1 MSTIYDNM
9 GNGSEDKSAL
19 DEVFGRSANKYEEP
33 VVIKNA
39 GPEMPVQEV
48 IETSPSDLRE
58 YRQQIDTA
66 KKALNLVDDVVLKS
80 YLKRLDSMDIASMP
94 EAEGVDSCIVLFK
107 INRMV
112 YEEDEFA
119 TDKFISAI
127 SSMSFA
133 DCSVFLVIDGY
144 RDKTDFYLGVKNN
157 DPKRTT
163 ASVADTFKSSLVGQ
177 FPGIDIEDCS
187 IVEKGKKS
195 SLQEQVLRRISNA
208 SSLSSYVGIPAFK
221 DEDGKYDNKNYVQ
234 GTEKL
239 AQAMQGKRYTA
250 IILASNLTTDVVTEI
265 RNGYETIY
273 SQLSPMSTQQLAY
286 STNESL
292 ANAINRSKG
301 VTQGKTKTQTIGE
314 SYTNGT
320 SNSHSKS
327 DSETKKSKIAVGS
340 SVLGGFLAAVGTGL
354 RITDAGAAIGL
365 PLMAAGGAMSAF
377 GAAGKSKTSG
387 TTDTYGTSQ
396 SDTENR
402 SMSDAES
409 HSETFTDS
417 LGKTATIG
425 SSKNYTL
432 TIHNK
437 HIEELMKRIDQE
449 LERISMSESTGLWS
463 VASYFFSYDNDFAS
477 AESAS
482 TIFKSIMQGEE
493 SGVETSAINSWI
505 DNSQKMKMLTN
516 SVCHLSHPVFR
527 NNLTVNGE
535 NIKVENSS
543 LLSSKELAMLL
554 SLPHKSVP
562 GFPVVEHVSLAKE
575 VIRNN
580 ESLMKRE
587 VSLGCI
593 FDLGKAY
600 TENRVKL
607 DVKSLTQ
614 HVFVTGS
621 TGCGKSETIYK
632 LINETKQVGTK
643 FLVIEPAK
651 GEYKN
656 VFGDVNVFGTNPLI
670 MPLLRINP
678 FSFPAGVHVLEH
690 IDRLTEIF
698 NVCWPMYS
706 AMPAVLKKAM
716 LDAYESCGWDL
727 RLSVNRLSQGEDVY
741 PSFLDL
747 FLSLEKVITESA
759 YSEEVKSNYSGA
771 LLTRVE
777 SLTNGLNGEIFSVNE
792 LSNMVLFDENCI
804 IDLSRVGSQ
813 ETKSLIMGILIMR
826 LSEYRMTGANT
837 PNSALKHLTVLEE
850 AHNILKRVST
860 EQSQEGSNMAGKS
873 VEMITNAI
881 AEMRTYGEGFVIV
894 DQSPTSVD
902 KAAIKNTNTKIVM
915 RLPDEDDRKVSGKAA
930 GMNDKQIDEIA
941 KLPTGVAVVY
951 QNDWVSPVLCKI
963 DRMED
968 SRVIFNEQKDSILE
982 LNSENDIKNII
993 EFLLAGQ
1000 TENTQKAFDVIQI
1013 EKSVR
1018 AFYMPSKVRMALL
1031 DTIEEYKRNNNTSLW
1046 NSVSIY
1052 DLSSLLT
1059 DLLGIRKEFGKCVK
1073 QYYQSKELN
1082 KKLTDLVKTRV
1093 PLDYV
1098 SCRYC
1103 LKCLFADFSLHSSA
1117 NKKMAEEWLI
1127 NNSKWLNLI
1136 FDKDEYGI

>member
-39 GPEMPVQEV
+39 DPEMPVQKV

-66 KKALNLVDDVVLKS
+66 KNALNLVDDVVLKS

-94 EAEGVDSCIVLFK
+94 EAEGVDSSIVLFK

-177 FPGIDIEDCS
+177 FPGIDIDDCS

-301 VTQGKTKTQTIGE
+301 VTQGKTKTHTIGE
-314 SYTNGT
+314 SHTNGT

-340 SVLGGFLAAVGTGL
+340 SVLGGVLAAVGTGL
-354 RITDAGAAIGL
+354 TITGAGAAIGL
-365 PLMAAGGAMSAF
+365 PLMAAGGAMSAV

-516 SVCHLSHPVFR
+516 SVCHLSHPVFW

-543 LLSSKELAMLL
+543 LLSSKELAILL

-678 FSFPAGVHVLEH
+678 FSFPTGVHVLEH

-963 DRMED
+963 DRMEN

-982 LNSENDIKNII
+982 LNSENDINYII

-1000 TENTQKAFDVIQI
+1000 TENTQKAFDIIQI

-1018 AFYMPSKVRMALL
+1018 AFNMPSKVRMALL
-1031 DTIEEYKRNNNTSLW
+1031 DTIEEYKKNNHISLW

-1059 DLLGIRKEFGKCVK
+1059 DLLGIRKEFEKCVR
-1073 QYYQSKELN
+1073 QYCQSKELN

-1127 NNSKWLNLI
+1127 NNSK
-1136 FDKDEYGI
+1136 

>member
-19 DEVFGRSANKYEEP
+19 DEVFGRSADKYEE
-33 VVIKNA
+33 IKNA
-39 GPEMPVQEV
+39 GPEMPVQKV

-66 KKALNLVDDVVLKS
+66 KNALNLVDDVVLKS

-94 EAEGVDSCIVLFK
+94 EAEGVDYSIVLFK

-177 FPGIDIEDCS
+177 FPGIDIDDCS

-314 SYTNGT
+314 SHTNGT
-320 SNSHSKS
+320 SSSHSKS
-327 DSETKKSKIAVGS
+327 DSETKKSKTAVGC
-340 SVLGGFLAAVGTGL
+340 SVLGGVLSAVGWGLMSTG
-354 RITDAGAAIGL
+354 AGAAIGM
-365 PLMAAGGAMSAF
+365 PLMAASGAMSAV
-377 GAAGKSKTSG
+377 GATGKSKTTG

-477 AESAS
+477 AESAA

-505 DNSQKMKMLTN
+505 DNSQKVKMLTN
-516 SVCHLSHPVFR
+516 SVCRLSHPVFT

-535 NIKVENSS
+535 SIMVENSS

-580 ESLMKRE
+580 ESVMKRE

-593 FDLGKAY
+593 FDLGKVH
-600 TENRVKL
+600 TENHVKL

-632 LINETKQVGTK
+632 LISETKQVGAK

-678 FSFPAGVHVLEH
+678 FSFPTGVHVLEH

-727 RLSVNRLSQGEDVY
+727 RLSVNRLSRGEDVY

-963 DRMED
+963 DRMEN

-982 LNSENDIKNII
+982 LNSENDINYII

-1018 AFYMPSKVRMALL
+1018 AFNMPSKVRMALL
-1031 DTIEEYKRNNNTSLW
+1031 DTIEEYKKNNHISLW

-1059 DLLGIRKEFGKCVK
+1059 DLLGIRKEFEKCVR
-1073 QYYQSKELN
+1073 QYCQIKELN

-1103 LKCLFADFSLHSSA
+1103 LKCLFADFSLHTSA
-1117 NKKMAEEWLI
+1117 NKKIAEEWLI
-1127 NNSKWLNLI
+1127 NNSK
-1136 FDKDEYGI
+1136 

>member
-39 GPEMPVQEV
+39 GPEMPVQKV
-48 IETSPSDLRE
+48 LETSPSDLCE
-58 YRQQIDTA
+58 YRQQIDMA
-66 KKALNLVDDVVLKS
+66 KNALNLVDDVVLKS

-94 EAEGVDSCIVLFK
+94 EAEGVDSSIVLFK

-177 FPGIDIEDCS
+177 FPGIDIDDCS

-314 SYTNGT
+314 SHTNGT

-340 SVLGGFLAAVGTGL
+340 SVLGGVLAAVGTGL
-354 RITDAGAAIGL
+354 TITGAGAAIGL
-365 PLMAAGGAMSAF
+365 PLMAAGGAMSAV

-516 SVCHLSHPVFR
+516 SVCHLSHPVFW

-678 FSFPAGVHVLEH
+678 FSFPTGVHVLEH

-963 DRMED
+963 DRMEN

-982 LNSENDIKNII
+982 LNSENDINYII

-1000 TENTQKAFDVIQI
+1000 TENTQKAFDIIQI

-1018 AFYMPSKVRMALL
+1018 AFNMPSKVRMALL
-1031 DTIEEYKRNNNTSLW
+1031 DTIEEYKKNNHISLW

-1059 DLLGIRKEFGKCVK
+1059 DLLGIRKEFEKCVR
-1073 QYYQSKELN
+1073 QYCQSKELN

-1093 PLDYV
+1093 TLDYV

-1127 NNSKWLNLI
+1127 NNSK
-1136 FDKDEYGI
+1136 

>member
-39 GPEMPVQEV
+39 GPEMPVQKV
-48 IETSPSDLRE
+48 IETSPSDLCE
-58 YRQQIDTA
+58 YRQQIDMA
-66 KKALNLVDDVVLKS
+66 KNALNLVDDVVLKS

-94 EAEGVDSCIVLFK
+94 EAEGVDSSIVLFK

-144 RDKTDFYLGVKNN
+144 RDKTDFYMGVKNN
-157 DPKRTT
+157 DSKRTT
-163 ASVADTFKSSLVGQ
+163 VSVADTFKSSLVGQ

-187 IVEKGKKS
+187 IIDRGKNS

-314 SYTNGT
+314 SHTNGT

-516 SVCHLSHPVFR
+516 SVCRLSHPVFT

-535 NIKVENSS
+535 SIMVENSS

-580 ESLMKRE
+580 ESVMKRE

-593 FDLGKAY
+593 FDLGKVH
-600 TENRVKL
+600 TENHVKL

-632 LINETKQVGTK
+632 LISETKQVGAK

-678 FSFPAGVHVLEH
+678 FSFPTGVHVLEH

-727 RLSVNRLSQGEDVY
+727 RLSVNRLSRGEDVY

-963 DRMED
+963 DRMEN
-968 SRVIFNEQKDSILE
+968 SRVIFNEQKDYILE
-982 LNSENDIKNII
+982 LNSENDINYII

-1000 TENTQKAFDVIQI
+1000 TENTQKAFDIIQI

-1018 AFYMPSKVRMALL
+1018 AFNMPSKVRMALL
-1031 DTIEEYKRNNNTSLW
+1031 YTIEEYKKNNHISLW

-1059 DLLGIRKEFGKCVK
+1059 DLLGIRKEFEKCVR
-1073 QYYQSKELN
+1073 QYCQSKELN
-1082 KKLTDLVKTRV
+1082 NKLTDLVKTRV

-1127 NNSKWLNLI
+1127 NNSK
-1136 FDKDEYGI
+1136 

>member
-39 GPEMPVQEV
+39 GPEMPVQKV
-48 IETSPSDLRE
+48 IETSPSDLCE
-58 YRQQIDTA
+58 YRQQIDMA
-66 KKALNLVDDVVLKS
+66 KNALNLVDDVVLKS

-94 EAEGVDSCIVLFK
+94 EAEGVDSSIVLFK

-144 RDKTDFYLGVKNN
+144 RDKTDFYMGVKNN
-157 DPKRTT
+157 DSKRTIV
-163 ASVADTFKSSLVGQ
+163 SVADTFKSSLVGQ

-187 IVEKGKKS
+187 IIDRGKNS

-273 SQLSPMSTQQLAY
+273 SQLSPMSTQQFAY

-314 SYTNGT
+314 SHTNGT

-516 SVCHLSHPVFR
+516 SVCRLSHPVFT

-535 NIKVENSS
+535 SIMVENSS

-580 ESLMKRE
+580 ESVMKRE

-593 FDLGKAY
+593 FDLGKVH
-600 TENRVKL
+600 TENHVKL

-632 LINETKQVGTK
+632 LISETKQVEAK

-678 FSFPAGVHVLEH
+678 FSFPTGVHVLEH

-727 RLSVNRLSQGEDVY
+727 RLSVNRLSRGEDVY

-963 DRMED
+963 DRMEN

-982 LNSENDIKNII
+982 LNSENDINYII

-1000 TENTQKAFDVIQI
+1000 TENTQKAFDIIQI

-1018 AFYMPSKVRMALL
+1018 AFNMPSKVRMALL
-1031 DTIEEYKRNNNTSLW
+1031 YTIEEYKKNNHISLW

-1059 DLLGIRKEFGKCVK
+1059 DLLGIRKEFEKCVR
-1073 QYYQSKELN
+1073 QYCQSKELN
-1082 KKLTDLVKTRV
+1082 NKLTDLVKTRV

-1127 NNSKWLNLI
+1127 NNSK
-1136 FDKDEYGI
+1136 

>member
-39 GPEMPVQEV
+39 GPEMPVQKV
-48 IETSPSDLRE
+48 LETYPSDLCE
-58 YRQQIDTA
+58 YRQQIDMA
-66 KKALNLVDDVVLKS
+66 KNALNLVDDVVLKS

-94 EAEGVDSCIVLFK
+94 EAEGVDYSIVLFK

-314 SYTNGT
+314 SHTNGT

-402 SMSDAES
+402 SMSDAKS

-505 DNSQKMKMLTN
+505 DNSKKMKMLTN

-678 FSFPAGVHVLEH
+678 FSFPTGVHVLEH

-792 LSNMVLFDENCI
+792 LSDMVLFDENCI

-813 ETKSLIMGILIMR
+813 ETKSLIMGILIMQ

-963 DRMED
+963 DRMEN

-982 LNSENDIKNII
+982 LNSENDINYII

-1018 AFYMPSKVRMALL
+1018 AFNMPSKVRMALL
-1031 DTIEEYKRNNNTSLW
+1031 DTIEEYKKNNHISLW
-1046 NSVSIY
+1046 NSVGIY

-1059 DLLGIRKEFGKCVK
+1059 DLLGIRKEFEKCVR
-1073 QYYQSKELN
+1073 QYCQSKELN
-1082 KKLTDLVKTRV
+1082 KKLTDFVKTRV

-1127 NNSKWLNLI
+1127 NNSK
-1136 FDKDEYGI
+1136 

>member
-9 GNGSEDKSAL
+9 GNDSEDKSAL

-39 GPEMPVQEV
+39 GPEMPVQKV
-48 IETSPSDLRE
+48 LETSPSDLCE
-58 YRQQIDTA
+58 YRQQIDMA
-66 KKALNLVDDVVLKS
+66 KNALNLVDDVVLKS

-94 EAEGVDSCIVLFK
+94 EAEGVDSSIVLFK

-163 ASVADTFKSSLVGQ
+163 ASVADTFKSSLMGQ

-314 SYTNGT
+314 SHTNGT

-340 SVLGGFLAAVGTGL
+340 SVLGGVLAAVGTGL
-354 RITDAGAAIGL
+354 TITGAGAAIGL
-365 PLMAAGGAMSAF
+365 PLMAAGGAMSAV

-402 SMSDAES
+402 SMSDAKS

-516 SVCHLSHPVFR
+516 SVCHLSHPVFW

-678 FSFPAGVHVLEH
+678 FSFPTGVHVLEH

-727 RLSVNRLSQGEDVY
+727 RLSVNRLSRGEDVY

-792 LSNMVLFDENCI
+792 LSNIVLFDENCI

-963 DRMED
+963 DRMEN

-982 LNSENDIKNII
+982 LNSENDINYII

-1000 TENTQKAFDVIQI
+1000 TENTQKAFDIIQI

-1018 AFYMPSKVRMALL
+1018 AFNMPSKVRMALL
-1031 DTIEEYKRNNNTSLW
+1031 DTIEEYKKNNYISLW

-1059 DLLGIRKEFGKCVK
+1059 DLLGIRKEFEKCVR
-1073 QYYQSKELN
+1073 QYCQSKELN

-1127 NNSKWLNLI
+1127 NNSK
-1136 FDKDEYGI
+1136 

>member
-39 GPEMPVQEV
+39 GPEMPVQKV
-48 IETSPSDLRE
+48 LETSPSDLCE
-58 YRQQIDTA
+58 YRQQIDMA
-66 KKALNLVDDVVLKS
+66 KNALNLVDDVVLKS

-94 EAEGVDSCIVLFK
+94 EAEGVDSSIVLFK

-177 FPGIDIEDCS
+177 FPGIDIDDCS

-314 SYTNGT
+314 SHTNGT

-354 RITDAGAAIGL
+354 TITGAGAAIGL
-365 PLMAAGGAMSAF
+365 PLMAAGGAMSAV

-516 SVCHLSHPVFR
+516 SVCHLSHPVFW

-678 FSFPAGVHVLEH
+678 FSFPTGVHVLEH

-963 DRMED
+963 DRMEN

-982 LNSENDIKNII
+982 LNSENDINYII

-1000 TENTQKAFDVIQI
+1000 TENTQKAFDIIQI

-1018 AFYMPSKVRMALL
+1018 AFNMPSKVRMALL
-1031 DTIEEYKRNNNTSLW
+1031 DTIEEYKKNNHISLW

-1059 DLLGIRKEFGKCVK
+1059 DLLGIRKEFEKCVR
-1073 QYYQSKELN
+1073 QYCQSKELN

-1127 NNSKWLNLI
+1127 NNSK
-1136 FDKDEYGI
+1136 

>member
-39 GPEMPVQEV
+39 GPEMPVQKV

-66 KKALNLVDDVVLKS
+66 KNALNLVDDVVLKS

-94 EAEGVDSCIVLFK
+94 EAEGVDSSIVLFK

-144 RDKTDFYLGVKNN
+144 RDKTDFYMGVKNN
-157 DPKRTT
+157 DSKRTT
-163 ASVADTFKSSLVGQ
+163 VSVADTFKSSLVGQ

-187 IVEKGKKS
+187 IIDRGKNS

-273 SQLSPMSTQQLAY
+273 SQLSPMATQQLAY

-314 SYTNGT
+314 SHTNGT
-320 SNSHSKS
+320 SSSHGKS
-327 DSETKKSKIAVGS
+327 DSETKKSKTAVGC
-340 SVLGGFLAAVGTGL
+340 SVLGGMLSAVGFGLSATG
-354 RITDAGAAIGL
+354 AGAAIGI
-365 PLMAAGGAMSAF
+365 PLMAAGGVMSAV
-377 GAAGKSKTSG
+377 GATGKSKTSG

-516 SVCHLSHPVFR
+516 SVCHLSHPVFW

-678 FSFPAGVHVLEH
+678 FSFPTGVHVLEH

-727 RLSVNRLSQGEDVY
+727 RLSVNRLSRGEDVY

-804 IDLSRVGSQ
+804 IDQSRVGSQ

-963 DRMED
+963 ERMEN

-982 LNSENDIKNII
+982 LNSENDINYII

-1000 TENTQKAFDVIQI
+1000 TENTQKAFDIIQI

-1018 AFYMPSKVRMALL
+1018 AFNMPSKVRMALL
-1031 DTIEEYKRNNNTSLW
+1031 DTIEEYKKNNHISLW

-1059 DLLGIRKEFGKCVK
+1059 DLLGIRKEFEKCVR
-1073 QYYQSKELN
+1073 QYCQSKELN

-1127 NNSKWLNLI
+1127 NNSK
-1136 FDKDEYGI
+1136 

>member
-9 GNGSEDKSAL
+9 GNGSKDKSAL

-39 GPEMPVQEV
+39 GPEMPVQKV

-58 YRQQIDTA
+58 YRQQIDMA
-66 KKALNLVDDVVLKS
+66 KNALNLVDDVVLKS

-94 EAEGVDSCIVLFK
+94 EAEGVDSSIVLFK

-177 FPGIDIEDCS
+177 FPGIDIDDCS

-314 SYTNGT
+314 SHTNGT

-340 SVLGGFLAAVGTGL
+340 SVLGGVLAAVGTGL
-354 RITDAGAAIGL
+354 TITGAGAAIGL
-365 PLMAAGGAMSAF
+365 PLMAAGGAMSAV

-516 SVCHLSHPVFR
+516 SVCHLSHPVFW

-600 TENRVKL
+600 TENCVKL

-678 FSFPAGVHVLEH
+678 FSFPTGVHVLEH

-1031 DTIEEYKRNNNTSLW
+1031 DTIEEYKKNNHISLW

-1059 DLLGIRKEFGKCVK
+1059 DLLGIRKEFEKCVR
-1073 QYYQSKELN
+1073 QYCQSKELN

-1127 NNSKWLNLI
+1127 NNSK
-1136 FDKDEYGI
+1136 

>member
-39 GPEMPVQEV
+39 GSEMPVQKV
-48 IETSPSDLRE
+48 LETSPSDLCE
-58 YRQQIDTA
+58 YRQQIDMA
-66 KKALNLVDDVVLKS
+66 KNALNLVDDVVLKS

-94 EAEGVDSCIVLFK
+94 EAEGVDSSIVLFK

-144 RDKTDFYLGVKNN
+144 RDKTDFYMGVKNN
-157 DPKRTT
+157 DSKRTT
-163 ASVADTFKSSLVGQ
+163 VSVADTFKSSLVGQ

-187 IVEKGKKS
+187 IIDRGKNS

-314 SYTNGT
+314 SHTNGT

-340 SVLGGFLAAVGTGL
+340 SVLGGVLAAVGTGL
-354 RITDAGAAIGL
+354 TITGAGAAIGL
-365 PLMAAGGAMSAF
+365 PLMAAGGAMSAV

-516 SVCHLSHPVFR
+516 SVCHLSHLVFW

-600 TENRVKL
+600 IENRVKL

-678 FSFPAGVHVLEH
+678 FSFPTGVHVLEH

-982 LNSENDIKNII
+982 LNSENDVKNII

-1018 AFYMPSKVRMALL
+1018 AYYMPSKVRMALL

-1127 NNSKWLNLI
+1127 NNSK
-1136 FDKDEYGI
+1136 

>member
-39 GPEMPVQEV
+39 GPEMPVQKV
-48 IETSPSDLRE
+48 LETSPSDLCE
-58 YRQQIDTA
+58 YRQQIDMA
-66 KKALNLVDDVVLKS
+66 KNALNLVDDVVLKS

-94 EAEGVDSCIVLFK
+94 EAEGVDSSIVLFK

-177 FPGIDIEDCS
+177 FPGIDIDDCS

-314 SYTNGT
+314 SHTNGT

-340 SVLGGFLAAVGTGL
+340 SVLGGVLAAVGTGL
-354 RITDAGAAIGL
+354 TITGAGAAIGL
-365 PLMAAGGAMSAF
+365 PLMAAGGAMSAV

-516 SVCHLSHPVFR
+516 SVCHLSHPVFW

-580 ESLMKRE
+580 ESVMKRK

-678 FSFPAGVHVLEH
+678 FSFPTGVHVLEH

-727 RLSVNRLSQGEDVY
+727 RLSVNRLSQGENVY

-963 DRMED
+963 DRMEN

-982 LNSENDIKNII
+982 LNSENDINYII

-1000 TENTQKAFDVIQI
+1000 TENTQKAFDIIQI

-1018 AFYMPSKVRMALL
+1018 AFNMPSKVRMALL
-1031 DTIEEYKRNNNTSLW
+1031 DTIEEYKKNNHISLW

-1059 DLLGIRKEFGKCVK
+1059 DLLGIRKEFEKCVR
-1073 QYYQSKELN
+1073 QYCQSKELN

-1127 NNSKWLNLI
+1127 NNSK
-1136 FDKDEYGI
+1136 

>member
-39 GPEMPVQEV
+39 GPEMPVQKV
-48 IETSPSDLRE
+48 LETSPSDLCE
-58 YRQQIDTA
+58 YRQQIDMA
-66 KKALNLVDDVVLKS
+66 KNALNLVDDVVLKS

-94 EAEGVDSCIVLFK
+94 EAEGVDSSIVLFK

-144 RDKTDFYLGVKNN
+144 RDKTDFYMGVKNN
-157 DPKRTT
+157 DSKRTT
-163 ASVADTFKSSLVGQ
+163 VSVADTFKSSLVGQ

-187 IVEKGKKS
+187 IIDRGKNS

-273 SQLSPMSTQQLAY
+273 SQLSPMATQQLAY

-314 SYTNGT
+314 SHTNGT
-320 SNSHSKS
+320 SSSHGKS
-327 DSETKKSKIAVGS
+327 DSETKKSKTAVGC
-340 SVLGGFLAAVGTGL
+340 SVLGGLLSAVGLGLSATG
-354 RITDAGAAIGL
+354 AGAAIGI
-365 PLMAAGGAMSAF
+365 PLMAAGGVMSAV
-377 GAAGKSKTSG
+377 GATGKSKTSG

-516 SVCHLSHPVFR
+516 SVCHLSHPVFW

-678 FSFPAGVHVLEH
+678 FSFPTGVHVLEH

-727 RLSVNRLSQGEDVY
+727 RLSVNRLSRDEDVY

-963 DRMED
+963 DRMEN

-982 LNSENDIKNII
+982 LNSENDINYII

-1000 TENTQKAFDVIQI
+1000 TENTQKAFDIIQI

-1018 AFYMPSKVRMALL
+1018 AFNMPSKVRMALL
-1031 DTIEEYKRNNNTSLW
+1031 DTIEEYKKNNHISLW

-1059 DLLGIRKEFGKCVK
+1059 DLLGIRKEFEKCVR
-1073 QYYQSKELN
+1073 QYCQSKELN

-1127 NNSKWLNLI
+1127 NNSK
-1136 FDKDEYGI
+1136 

>member
-9 GNGSEDKSAL
+9 GNDSEDKSAL

-39 GPEMPVQEV
+39 GPEMPVQKV
-48 IETSPSDLRE
+48 LETSPSDLCE
-58 YRQQIDTA
+58 YRQQIDMA
-66 KKALNLVDDVVLKS
+66 KNALNLVDDVVLKS

-94 EAEGVDSCIVLFK
+94 EAEGVDSSIVLFK

-163 ASVADTFKSSLVGQ
+163 ASVADTFKSSLMGQ

-314 SYTNGT
+314 SHTNGT

-340 SVLGGFLAAVGTGL
+340 SVLGGVLAAVGTRL
-354 RITDAGAAIGL
+354 TITGAGAAIGL
-365 PLMAAGGAMSAF
+365 PLMAAGGAMSAV

-387 TTDTYGTSQ
+387 TTDTYRTSQ

-516 SVCHLSHPVFR
+516 SVCHLSHPVFW

-678 FSFPAGVHVLEH
+678 FSFPTGVHVLEH

-727 RLSVNRLSQGEDVY
+727 RLSVNRLSRGEDVY

-963 DRMED
+963 DRMEN

-982 LNSENDIKNII
+982 LNSENDINYII

-1000 TENTQKAFDVIQI
+1000 TENTQKAFDIIQI

-1018 AFYMPSKVRMALL
+1018 AFNMPSKVRMALL
-1031 DTIEEYKRNNNTSLW
+1031 DTIEEYKKNNYISLW

-1059 DLLGIRKEFGKCVK
+1059 DLLGIRKEFEKCVR
-1073 QYYQSKELN
+1073 QYCQSKELN

-1127 NNSKWLNLI
+1127 NNSK
-1136 FDKDEYGI
+1136 

>member
-9 GNGSEDKSAL
+9 GNDSEDKSAL

-39 GPEMPVQEV
+39 GPEMPVQKV
-48 IETSPSDLRE
+48 LETSPSDLCE
-58 YRQQIDTA
+58 YRQQIDMA
-66 KKALNLVDDVVLKS
+66 KNALNLVDDVVLKS

-94 EAEGVDSCIVLFK
+94 EAEGVDSSIVLFK

-163 ASVADTFKSSLVGQ
+163 ASVADTFKSSLMGQ

-314 SYTNGT
+314 SHTNGT

-402 SMSDAES
+402 SMSDAKS

-727 RLSVNRLSQGEDVY
+727 RLSVNRLSRGEDVY

-963 DRMED
+963 DRMEN

-982 LNSENDIKNII
+982 LNSENDINYII

-1000 TENTQKAFDVIQI
+1000 TENTQKAFDIIQI

-1018 AFYMPSKVRMALL
+1018 AFNMPSKVRMALL
-1031 DTIEEYKRNNNTSLW
+1031 DTIEEYKKNNYISLW

-1059 DLLGIRKEFGKCVK
+1059 DLLGIRKEFEKCVR
-1073 QYYQSKELN
+1073 QYCQSKELN

-1127 NNSKWLNLI
+1127 NNSK
-1136 FDKDEYGI
+1136 

>member
-19 DEVFGRSANKYEEP
+19 DEVFGRSADKYEE
-33 VVIKNA
+33 IKNA
-39 GPEMPVQEV
+39 GPEMPVQKV

-66 KKALNLVDDVVLKS
+66 KNALNLVDDVVLKS
-80 YLKRLDSMDIASMP
+80 YLKRLDSMDIVSMP
-94 EAEGVDSCIVLFK
+94 KAEGVDYSIVLFK

-177 FPGIDIEDCS
+177 FPGIDIDDCS

-314 SYTNGT
+314 SHTNGT

-340 SVLGGFLAAVGTGL
+340 SVLGGFLTAVGTGL
-354 RITDAGAAIGL
+354 TITGAGAAIGI
-365 PLMAAGGAMSAF
+365 PLMAAGGAMSAVS
-377 GAAGKSKTSG
+377 AAGKSKTSG

-477 AESAS
+477 AESAA

-505 DNSQKMKMLTN
+505 DNSQKMKMLTS

-678 FSFPAGVHVLEH
+678 FSFPTGVHVLEH

-716 LDAYESCGWDL
+716 LDAYESCGWNL

-951 QNDWVSPVLCKI
+951 QNDWVSPVLCRI
-963 DRMED
+963 DRMKN

-982 LNSENDIKNII
+982 LNSENDINYII

-1018 AFYMPSKVRMALL
+1018 AFNMPSKVRMALL
-1031 DTIEEYKRNNNTSLW
+1031 DTIEEYKKNNHISLW

-1059 DLLGIRKEFGKCVK
+1059 DLLGIRKEFEKCVR
-1073 QYYQSKELN
+1073 QYCQSKELN

-1127 NNSKWLNLI
+1127 NNSK
-1136 FDKDEYGI
+1136 

>member
-39 GPEMPVQEV
+39 GPEMPVQKV

-66 KKALNLVDDVVLKS
+66 KNALNLVDDVVLKS

-94 EAEGVDSCIVLFK
+94 EAEGVDSSIVLFK

-177 FPGIDIEDCS
+177 FPGIDIDDCS

-221 DEDGKYDNKNYVQ
+221 DEDGKYDNNNYVQ

-265 RNGYETIY
+265 RNGYEMIY
-273 SQLSPMSTQQLAY
+273 SQLSPMATQQLAY

-314 SYTNGT
+314 SHTNGT
-320 SNSHSKS
+320 SSSHSKS
-327 DSETKKSKIAVGS
+327 DSETKKSKTAVGC
-340 SVLGGFLAAVGTGL
+340 SVLGVVLSAVGFGLSATG
-354 RITDAGAAIGL
+354 AGAAIGI
-365 PLMAAGGAMSAF
+365 PLMAAGGAMSTV
-377 GAAGKSKTSG
+377 GATGKSKTSG

-402 SMSDAES
+402 STSDAES

-477 AESAS
+477 AESAA

-505 DNSQKMKMLTN
+505 DNSQNVKMLTN

-580 ESLMKRE
+580 ESVMKRE

-593 FDLGKAY
+593 FDLGKVH
-600 TENRVKL
+600 TENHVKL

-632 LINETKQVGTK
+632 LINETKQVGAK

-678 FSFPAGVHVLEH
+678 FSFPTGVHVLEH

-727 RLSVNRLSQGEDVY
+727 RLSVNRLSRGEDVY

-963 DRMED
+963 DRMEN

-982 LNSENDIKNII
+982 LNSENDINYII

-1018 AFYMPSKVRMALL
+1018 AFNMPSKVRMALL
-1031 DTIEEYKRNNNTSLW
+1031 DTIEEYKKNNNISLW

-1059 DLLGIRKEFGKCVK
+1059 DLLDIRKEFEKCVR
-1073 QYYQSKELN
+1073 QYCQSKELN

-1117 NKKMAEEWLI
+1117 NKKIAEEWLI
-1127 NNSKWLNLI
+1127 NNSK
-1136 FDKDEYGI
+1136 

>member
-39 GPEMPVQEV
+39 APEMPVQKV

-66 KKALNLVDDVVLKS
+66 KNALNLVDDVVLKS
-80 YLKRLDSMDIASMP
+80 YLKRLDRMDIASMP
-94 EAEGVDSCIVLFK
+94 EAEGVDSSIVLFK

-177 FPGIDIEDCS
+177 FPGIDIDDCS

-314 SYTNGT
+314 SHTNGT

-340 SVLGGFLAAVGTGL
+340 SVLGGVLAAVGTGL
-354 RITDAGAAIGL
+354 TITGAGAAIGL
-365 PLMAAGGAMSAF
+365 PLMAAGGAMSAV

-516 SVCHLSHPVFR
+516 SVCHLSHPVFW

-678 FSFPAGVHVLEH
+678 FSFPTGVHVLEH

-727 RLSVNRLSQGEDVY
+727 RLSVNRLSRGEDVY

-963 DRMED
+963 DRMEN

-982 LNSENDIKNII
+982 LNSKNDINYII

-1000 TENTQKAFDVIQI
+1000 TENTQKAFDIIQI

-1018 AFYMPSKVRMALL
+1018 AFNMPSKVRMALL
-1031 DTIEEYKRNNNTSLW
+1031 DTIEEYKKNNYISLW

-1059 DLLGIRKEFGKCVK
+1059 DLLGIRKEFEKCVR
-1073 QYYQSKELN
+1073 QYCQSKELN

-1127 NNSKWLNLI
+1127 NNSK
-1136 FDKDEYGI
+1136 

>member
-39 GPEMPVQEV
+39 GPEMPVQKV
-48 IETSPSDLRE
+48 LETSPSDLRE

-66 KKALNLVDDVVLKS
+66 KNALNLVDDVVLKS

-94 EAEGVDSCIVLFK
+94 EAEGVDSSIVLFK

-177 FPGIDIEDCS
+177 FPGIDIDDCS

-314 SYTNGT
+314 SHTNGT

-340 SVLGGFLAAVGTGL
+340 SVLGGVLAAVGTGL
-354 RITDAGAAIGL
+354 TITGAGAAIGL
-365 PLMAAGGAMSAF
+365 PLMAAGGAMSAV

-516 SVCHLSHPVFR
+516 SVCHLSHPVFW

-678 FSFPAGVHVLEH
+678 FSFPTGVHVLEH

-759 YSEEVKSNYSGA
+759 YSEEVKSNYAGA

-963 DRMED
+963 DRMEN

-982 LNSENDIKNII
+982 LNSENDINYII

-1000 TENTQKAFDVIQI
+1000 TENTQKAFDIIQI
-1013 EKSVR
+1013 KKSVR
-1018 AFYMPSKVRMALL
+1018 AFNMPSKVRMALL
-1031 DTIEEYKRNNNTSLW
+1031 DTIEEYKKNNHISLW

-1059 DLLGIRKEFGKCVK
+1059 DLLGIRKEFEKCVR
-1073 QYYQSKELN
+1073 QYCQSKELN

-1127 NNSKWLNLI
+1127 NNSK
-1136 FDKDEYGI
+1136 

>member
-66 KKALNLVDDVVLKS
+66 KKTLNLVDDVVLKS

-94 EAEGVDSCIVLFK
+94 EAEGVGSSIVLFK

-112 YEEDEFA
+112 YEEDEFV

-177 FPGIDIEDCS
+177 FPGIDIENCS

-314 SYTNGT
+314 SHTNGT

-327 DSETKKSKIAVGS
+327 DSETKKSKTAVGC
-340 SVLGGFLAAVGTGL
+340 SVLGGVLSVVGLGLSATG
-354 RITDAGAAIGL
+354 AGAAIGI
-365 PLMAAGGAMSAF
+365 PLMAAGGAMSAV
-377 GAAGKSKTSG
+377 GATGKSKTSG

-425 SSKNYTL
+425 SSKNYML

-449 LERISMSESTGLWS
+449 LERISISESTGLWS

-477 AESAS
+477 AESAA

-678 FSFPAGVHVLEH
+678 FSFPTGVHVLEH

-727 RLSVNRLSQGEDVY
+727 RLSVNRLSRGEDVY

-963 DRMED
+963 DRMEN

-982 LNSENDIKNII
+982 LNSENDINYII

-1000 TENTQKAFDVIQI
+1000 TENTPKAFDIIQI

-1018 AFYMPSKVRMALL
+1018 AFNMPSKVRMALL
-1031 DTIEEYKRNNNTSLW
+1031 DTIEEYKKNNHISLW

-1059 DLLGIRKEFGKCVK
+1059 DLLGIRKEFEKCVR
-1073 QYYQSKELN
+1073 QYCQSKELN
-1082 KKLTDLVKTRV
+1082 KKLTDLVKARV

-1103 LKCLFADFSLHSSA
+1103 LICLFADFSLHSSA

-1127 NNSKWLNLI
+1127 NNSK
-1136 FDKDEYGI
+1136 

>member
-39 GPEMPVQEV
+39 GPEMPVQKV
-48 IETSPSDLRE
+48 LETSPSDLCE
-58 YRQQIDTA
+58 YRQQIDMA
-66 KKALNLVDDVVLKS
+66 KNALNLVDDVVLKS

-94 EAEGVDSCIVLFK
+94 EAEGVDSSIVLFK

-177 FPGIDIEDCS
+177 FPGIDIDDCS

-314 SYTNGT
+314 SHTNGT

-340 SVLGGFLAAVGTGL
+340 SVLGGVLAAVGTGL
-354 RITDAGAAIGL
+354 TITGAGAAIGL
-365 PLMAAGGAMSAF
+365 PLMAAGGAMSAV

-516 SVCHLSHPVFR
+516 SVCHLSHPVFW

-678 FSFPAGVHVLEH
+678 FSFPTGVHVLEH

-727 RLSVNRLSQGEDVY
+727 RLSVNRLSQSEDVY

-792 LSNMVLFDENCI
+792 LSDMVLFDENCI

-860 EQSQEGSNMAGKS
+860 EQSQEGSNVAGKS

-915 RLPDEDDRKVSGKAA
+915 RLPDEDDRKLSGKAA

-963 DRMED
+963 DRMEN

-982 LNSENDIKNII
+982 LNSENDINYII

-1000 TENTQKAFDVIQI
+1000 TENTQKAFDIIQI

-1018 AFYMPSKVRMALL
+1018 AFNMPSKVRMALL
-1031 DTIEEYKRNNNTSLW
+1031 DTIEEYKKNNHISLW

-1059 DLLGIRKEFGKCVK
+1059 DLLGIRKEFEKCVR
-1073 QYYQSKELN
+1073 QYCQSKELN

-1093 PLDYV
+1093 HLDYV

-1127 NNSKWLNLI
+1127 NNSK
-1136 FDKDEYGI
+1136 

>member
-39 GPEMPVQEV
+39 GPEMPVQKV

-66 KKALNLVDDVVLKS
+66 KNALNLVDDVVLKS

-94 EAEGVDSCIVLFK
+94 EAEGVDSSIVLFK

-144 RDKTDFYLGVKNN
+144 RDKTDFYMGVKNN
-157 DPKRTT
+157 DSKRTT
-163 ASVADTFKSSLVGQ
+163 VSVADTFKSSLVGQ

-187 IVEKGKKS
+187 IIDRGKNS

-273 SQLSPMSTQQLAY
+273 SQLSPMATQQLAY

-314 SYTNGT
+314 SHTNGT
-320 SNSHSKS
+320 SSLHGKS
-327 DSETKKSKIAVGS
+327 DSETKKSKTAVGC
-340 SVLGGFLAAVGTGL
+340 SVLGGMLSAVGFGLSATG
-354 RITDAGAAIGL
+354 AGAAIGI
-365 PLMAAGGAMSAF
+365 PLMAAGGVMSAV
-377 GAAGKSKTSG
+377 GATGKSKTSG

-516 SVCHLSHPVFR
+516 SVCHLSHPVFW

-678 FSFPAGVHVLEH
+678 FSFPTGVHVLEH

-727 RLSVNRLSQGEDVY
+727 RLSVNRLSRGEDVY

-963 DRMED
+963 ERMEN

-982 LNSENDIKNII
+982 LNSENDINYII

-1000 TENTQKAFDVIQI
+1000 TENTQKAFDIIQI

-1018 AFYMPSKVRMALL
+1018 AFNMPSKVRMALL
-1031 DTIEEYKRNNNTSLW
+1031 DTIEEYKKNNHISLW

-1059 DLLGIRKEFGKCVK
+1059 DLLGIRKEFEKCVR
-1073 QYYQSKELN
+1073 QYCQSKELN

-1127 NNSKWLNLI
+1127 NNSK
-1136 FDKDEYGI
+1136 

>member
-9 GNGSEDKSAL
+9 GNDSEDKSAL

-39 GPEMPVQEV
+39 GPEMPVQKV
-48 IETSPSDLRE
+48 LETSPSDLCE
-58 YRQQIDTA
+58 YRQQIDMA
-66 KKALNLVDDVVLKS
+66 KNALNLVDDVVLKS
-80 YLKRLDSMDIASMP
+80 YLKCLDSMDIASMP
-94 EAEGVDSCIVLFK
+94 EAEGVDSSIVLFK

-163 ASVADTFKSSLVGQ
+163 ASVADTFKSSLMGQ

-314 SYTNGT
+314 SHTNGT

-340 SVLGGFLAAVGTGL
+340 SVLGGVLAAVGTGL
-354 RITDAGAAIGL
+354 TITGAGAAIGL
-365 PLMAAGGAMSAF
+365 PLMAAGGAMSAV

-516 SVCHLSHPVFR
+516 SVCHLSHPVFW

-678 FSFPAGVHVLEH
+678 FSFPTGVHVLEH

-727 RLSVNRLSQGEDVY
+727 RLSVNRLSRGEDVY

-792 LSNMVLFDENCI
+792 LSNIVLFDENCI

-963 DRMED
+963 DRMEN

-982 LNSENDIKNII
+982 LNSENDINYII

-1000 TENTQKAFDVIQI
+1000 TENTQKAFDIIQI

-1018 AFYMPSKVRMALL
+1018 AFNMPSKVRMALL
-1031 DTIEEYKRNNNTSLW
+1031 DTIEEYKKNNYISLW

-1059 DLLGIRKEFGKCVK
+1059 DLLGIRKEFEKCVR
-1073 QYYQSKELN
+1073 QYCQSKELN

-1127 NNSKWLNLI
+1127 NNSK
-1136 FDKDEYGI
+1136 

>member
-9 GNGSEDKSAL
+9 GNGSKDKSAL

-39 GPEMPVQEV
+39 GSEMPVQKI

-58 YRQQIDTA
+58 YRQQIDAA
-66 KKALNLVDDVVLKS
+66 KNALNLVDDVVLKS
-80 YLKRLDSMDIASMP
+80 YLKRMDSMDIASMP
-94 EAEGVDSCIVLFK
+94 EAEGVDSSIVLFK
-107 INRMV
+107 INKMV

-119 TDKFISAI
+119 TEKFISAI
-127 SSMSFA
+127 SSMSYA

-177 FPGIDIEDCS
+177 FPGIDIDDCS

-301 VTQGKTKTQTIGE
+301 VTQGKTKTHTIGE
-314 SYTNGT
+314 SHTNGT
-320 SNSHSKS
+320 SSSHSKS
-327 DSETKKSKIAVGS
+327 DSETKKSKTAVCC
-340 SVLGGFLAAVGTGL
+340 SVLGGVLSAVGFGLMSTG
-354 RITDAGAAIGL
+354 AGAAIGM
-365 PLMAAGGAMSAF
+365 PLMVMAAGGAMSAV
-377 GAAGKSKTSG
+377 GAAGKSKTTG

-477 AESAS
+477 AESAA

-505 DNSQKMKMLTN
+505 DNSQKMKMLTS

-607 DVKSLTQ
+607 DMKSLTQ

-678 FSFPAGVHVLEH
+678 FSFPTGVHVLEH

-727 RLSVNRLSQGEDVY
+727 RLSVNRLSRGEDVY

-963 DRMED
+963 DRMEN

-982 LNSENDIKNII
+982 LNSENDINYII

-1000 TENTQKAFDVIQI
+1000 TENTQKAFDIIQI

-1018 AFYMPSKVRMALL
+1018 AFNMPSKVRMALL
-1031 DTIEEYKRNNNTSLW
+1031 DTIEEYKKNNHISLW

-1059 DLLGIRKEFGKCVK
+1059 DLLGIRKEFEKCVR
-1073 QYYQSKELN
+1073 QYCQSKELN

-1103 LKCLFADFSLHSSA
+1103 MKCLFADFSLHSSA

-1127 NNSKWLNLI
+1127 NNSK
-1136 FDKDEYGI
+1136 

>member
-39 GPEMPVQEV
+39 GPEMPVQKV

-66 KKALNLVDDVVLKS
+66 KNALNLVDDVVLKS

-94 EAEGVDSCIVLFK
+94 EAEGVDSSIVLFK

-177 FPGIDIEDCS
+177 FPGIDIDDCS

-314 SYTNGT
+314 SHTNGT

-340 SVLGGFLAAVGTGL
+340 SVLGGVLAAVGTGL
-354 RITDAGAAIGL
+354 TITGAGAAIGL
-365 PLMAAGGAMSAF
+365 PLMAAGGAMSAV

-516 SVCHLSHPVFR
+516 SVCHLSHPVFW

-575 VIRNN
+575 VIHNN
-580 ESLMKRE
+580 EGLMKRE

-678 FSFPAGVHVLEH
+678 FSFPTGVHVLEH

-963 DRMED
+963 DRMEN

-982 LNSENDIKNII
+982 LNSENDINYII

-1000 TENTQKAFDVIQI
+1000 TENTQKAFDIIQI
-1013 EKSVR
+1013 KKSVR
-1018 AFYMPSKVRMALL
+1018 AFNMPSKVRMALL
-1031 DTIEEYKRNNNTSLW
+1031 DTIEEYKKNNHISLW

-1059 DLLGIRKEFGKCVK
+1059 DLLGIRKEFEKCVR
-1073 QYYQSKELN
+1073 QYCQSKELN

-1127 NNSKWLNLI
+1127 NNSK
-1136 FDKDEYGI
+1136 

>member
-39 GPEMPVQEV
+39 GPEMPVQKV
-48 IETSPSDLRE
+48 LETSPSDLCE
-58 YRQQIDTA
+58 YRQQIDMA
-66 KKALNLVDDVVLKS
+66 KNALNLVDDVVLKS

-94 EAEGVDSCIVLFK
+94 EAEGVDSSIVLFK

-144 RDKTDFYLGVKNN
+144 RDKTDFYMGVKNN
-157 DPKRTT
+157 DSKRTT
-163 ASVADTFKSSLVGQ
+163 VSVADTFKSSLVGQ

-187 IVEKGKKS
+187 IIDRGKNS

-273 SQLSPMSTQQLAY
+273 SQLSPMATQQLAY

-314 SYTNGT
+314 SHTNGT
-320 SNSHSKS
+320 SSSHGKS
-327 DSETKKSKIAVGS
+327 DSETKKSKTAVGC
-340 SVLGGFLAAVGTGL
+340 SVLGGVLSAVGFGLSATG
-354 RITDAGAAIGL
+354 AGAAIGI
-365 PLMAAGGAMSAF
+365 PLMAAGGVMSAV
-377 GAAGKSKTSG
+377 GATGKSKTSG

-516 SVCHLSHPVFR
+516 SVCHLSHPVFW

-678 FSFPAGVHVLEH
+678 FSFPTGVHVLEH

-727 RLSVNRLSQGEDVY
+727 RLSVNRLSRGEDVY

-963 DRMED
+963 DRMEN

-982 LNSENDIKNII
+982 LNSENDINYII

-1018 AFYMPSKVRMALL
+1018 AFNMPSKVRMALL
-1031 DTIEEYKRNNNTSLW
+1031 DTIEEYKKNNHISLW

-1059 DLLGIRKEFGKCVK
+1059 DLLGIRKEFEKCVR
-1073 QYYQSKELN
+1073 QYCQSKELN

-1127 NNSKWLNLI
+1127 NNSK
-1136 FDKDEYGI
+1136 

>member
-39 GPEMPVQEV
+39 GPEMPVQKV
-48 IETSPSDLRE
+48 LETSPSDLCE
-58 YRQQIDTA
+58 YRQQIDMA
-66 KKALNLVDDVVLKS
+66 KNALNLVDDVVLKS

-94 EAEGVDSCIVLFK
+94 EAEGVDSSIVLFK

-144 RDKTDFYLGVKNN
+144 RDKTDFYMGVKNN
-157 DPKRTT
+157 DSKRTT
-163 ASVADTFKSSLVGQ
+163 VSVADTFKSSLVGQ

-187 IVEKGKKS
+187 IIDRGKNS

-314 SYTNGT
+314 SHTNGT

-340 SVLGGFLAAVGTGL
+340 SVLGGLLAAVGTGL
-354 RITDAGAAIGL
+354 TITGAGAAIGL
-365 PLMAAGGAMSAF
+365 PLMAAGGAMSAV

-516 SVCHLSHPVFR
+516 SVCHLSHPVFW

-600 TENRVKL
+600 IENRVKL

-678 FSFPAGVHVLEH
+678 FSFPTGVHVLEH

-1000 TENTQKAFDVIQI
+1000 TGNTQKAFDVIQI

-1127 NNSKWLNLI
+1127 NNSK
-1136 FDKDEYGI
+1136 

>member
-9 GNGSEDKSAL
+9 GSGSEDKSAL

-39 GPEMPVQEV
+39 GPEMPVQKV

-66 KKALNLVDDVVLKS
+66 KNALNLVDDVVFKS
-80 YLKRLDSMDIASMP
+80 YLKRLDSMDVASMP
-94 EAEGVDSCIVLFK
+94 EAEGVDSSIVLFK

-144 RDKTDFYLGVKNN
+144 RDKTDFYFGVKNN

-163 ASVADTFKSSLVGQ
+163 VSVADTFKSSLVGQ
-177 FPGIDIEDCS
+177 FPGINIDDCS

-314 SYTNGT
+314 SHTNGT
-320 SNSHSKS
+320 SSSHSKS
-327 DSETKKSKIAVGS
+327 DSETKKSKTAVGC
-340 SVLGGFLAAVGTGL
+340 SVLGGVLSAVGFGLSATG
-354 RITDAGAAIGL
+354 AGAAIGI
-365 PLMAAGGAMSAF
+365 PLMAMAAGGAMSAV

-402 SMSDAES
+402 STSDAES

-477 AESAS
+477 AESAA

-505 DNSQKMKMLTN
+505 DNSQNVKMLTN

-580 ESLMKRE
+580 ESVMKRE

-593 FDLGKAY
+593 FDLGKVH
-600 TENRVKL
+600 TENHVKL

-632 LINETKQVGTK
+632 LINETKQVGAK

-678 FSFPAGVHVLEH
+678 FSFPTGVHVLEH

-963 DRMED
+963 DRMEG

-1018 AFYMPSKVRMALL
+1018 AFNMPSKVRMALL
-1031 DTIEEYKRNNNTSLW
+1031 DTIEEYKKNNNISLW

-1059 DLLGIRKEFGKCVK
+1059 ELLDIRKEFEKCVR
-1073 QYYQSKELN
+1073 QYSQSKELN

-1127 NNSKWLNLI
+1127 NNSK
-1136 FDKDEYGI
+1136 

>member
-39 GPEMPVQEV
+39 GPEMPVQKV
-48 IETSPSDLRE
+48 LETSPSDLCE
-58 YRQQIDTA
+58 YRQQIDMA
-66 KKALNLVDDVVLKS
+66 KNALNLVDDVVLKS

-94 EAEGVDSCIVLFK
+94 EAEGVDSSIVLFK

-144 RDKTDFYLGVKNN
+144 RDKTDFYLGVKNK

-177 FPGIDIEDCS
+177 FPGINIDDCS

-314 SYTNGT
+314 SHTNGT

-340 SVLGGFLAAVGTGL
+340 SVLGGVLAAVGTGL
-354 RITDAGAAIGL
+354 TITGAGAAIGL
-365 PLMAAGGAMSAF
+365 PLMAAGGAMSAV

-516 SVCHLSHPVFR
+516 SVCHLSHPVFW

-678 FSFPAGVHVLEH
+678 FSFPTGVHVLEH

-951 QNDWVSPVLCKI
+951 QNDWVSPILCKI
-963 DRMED
+963 DRMEN

-982 LNSENDIKNII
+982 LNSENDINYII

-1000 TENTQKAFDVIQI
+1000 TENTQKAFDIIQI

-1018 AFYMPSKVRMALL
+1018 AFNMPSKVRMALL
-1031 DTIEEYKRNNNTSLW
+1031 DTIEEYKKNNHISLW
-1046 NSVSIY
+1046 NTVSIY

-1059 DLLGIRKEFGKCVK
+1059 DLLGIRKEFEKCVR
-1073 QYYQSKELN
+1073 QYCQSKELN

-1127 NNSKWLNLI
+1127 NNSK
-1136 FDKDEYGI
+1136 

>member
-39 GPEMPVQEV
+39 GPEMPVQKV
-48 IETSPSDLRE
+48 LETSPSDLCE
-58 YRQQIDTA
+58 YRQQIDMA
-66 KKALNLVDDVVLKS
+66 KNALNLVDDVVLKS

-94 EAEGVDSCIVLFK
+94 EAEGVDSSIVLFK

-177 FPGIDIEDCS
+177 FPGIDIDDCS

-301 VTQGKTKTQTIGE
+301 VTQGKTKTHTIGE
-314 SYTNGT
+314 SHTNGT

-340 SVLGGFLAAVGTGL
+340 SVLGGVLAAVGTGL
-354 RITDAGAAIGL
+354 TITGAGAAIGL
-365 PLMAAGGAMSAF
+365 PLMAAGGAMSAV

-516 SVCHLSHPVFR
+516 SVCHLSHPVFW

-678 FSFPAGVHVLEH
+678 FSFPTGVHVLEH

-963 DRMED
+963 DRMEN

-982 LNSENDIKNII
+982 LNSENDINYII

-1000 TENTQKAFDVIQI
+1000 TENTQKAFDIIQI
-1013 EKSVR
+1013 KKSVR
-1018 AFYMPSKVRMALL
+1018 AFNMPSKVRMALL
-1031 DTIEEYKRNNNTSLW
+1031 DTIEEYKKNNHISLW

-1059 DLLGIRKEFGKCVK
+1059 DLLGIRKEFEKCVR
-1073 QYYQSKELN
+1073 QYCQSKELN

-1093 PLDYV
+1093 TLDYV

-1103 LKCLFADFSLHSSA
+1103 LKCLFADFSLHSCA

-1127 NNSKWLNLI
+1127 NNSK
-1136 FDKDEYGI
+1136 

>member
-39 GPEMPVQEV
+39 GPEMPVQKV
-48 IETSPSDLRE
+48 LETSPSDLCE
-58 YRQQIDTA
+58 YRQQIDMA
-66 KKALNLVDDVVLKS
+66 KNALNLVDDVVLKS

-94 EAEGVDSCIVLFK
+94 EAEGVDSSIVLFK

-144 RDKTDFYLGVKNN
+144 RDKTDFYMGVKNN
-157 DPKRTT
+157 DSKRTT
-163 ASVADTFKSSLVGQ
+163 VSVADTFKSSLVGQ

-187 IVEKGKKS
+187 IIDRGKNS

-273 SQLSPMSTQQLAY
+273 SQLSPMATQQLAY

-314 SYTNGT
+314 SHTNGT
-320 SNSHSKS
+320 SSSHGKS
-327 DSETKKSKIAVGS
+327 DSETKKSKTAVGC
-340 SVLGGFLAAVGTGL
+340 SVLGGVLSAVGFGLSATG
-354 RITDAGAAIGL
+354 AGAAIGI
-365 PLMAAGGAMSAF
+365 PLMAAGGVMSAV
-377 GAAGKSKTSG
+377 GATGKSKTSG

-437 HIEELMKRIDQE
+437 HIEELTKRIDQE

-516 SVCHLSHPVFR
+516 SVCHLSHPVFW

-678 FSFPAGVHVLEH
+678 FSFPTGVHVLEH

-727 RLSVNRLSQGEDVY
+727 RLSVNRLSRGEDVY

-963 DRMED
+963 DRMEN

-982 LNSENDIKNII
+982 LNSENDINYII

-1000 TENTQKAFDVIQI
+1000 TENTQKAFDIIQI

-1018 AFYMPSKVRMALL
+1018 AFNMPSKVRMALL
-1031 DTIEEYKRNNNTSLW
+1031 DTIEEYKKNNHISLW

-1059 DLLGIRKEFGKCVK
+1059 DLLGIRKEFEKCVR
-1073 QYYQSKELN
+1073 QYCQSKELN

-1127 NNSKWLNLI
+1127 NNSK
-1136 FDKDEYGI
+1136 

>member
-39 GPEMPVQEV
+39 GPEMPVQKV

-66 KKALNLVDDVVLKS
+66 KNALNLVDDVVLKS

-94 EAEGVDSCIVLFK
+94 EAEGVDFSIVLFK

-177 FPGIDIEDCS
+177 FPGINIDDCS

-314 SYTNGT
+314 SHTNGT

-327 DSETKKSKIAVGS
+327 DSETKKSKTAVGC
-340 SVLGGFLAAVGTGL
+340 SVLGGVLSVVGFGLSATG
-354 RITDAGAAIGL
+354 AGAAIGI
-365 PLMAAGGAMSAF
+365 PLIAAGGAMSAV
-377 GAAGKSKTSG
+377 GATGKSKTSG

-477 AESAS
+477 AESAA

-678 FSFPAGVHVLEH
+678 FSFPTGVHVLEH

-727 RLSVNRLSQGEDVY
+727 RLSVNRLSRGEDVY

-963 DRMED
+963 DRMEN

-982 LNSENDIKNII
+982 LNSENDINYII

-1000 TENTQKAFDVIQI
+1000 TENTQKAFDIIQI

-1018 AFYMPSKVRMALL
+1018 AFNMPSKVRMALL
-1031 DTIEEYKRNNNTSLW
+1031 DTIEEYKKNNHISLW

-1059 DLLGIRKEFGKCVK
+1059 DLLGIRKEFEKCVR
-1073 QYYQSKELN
+1073 QYCQSKELN

-1117 NKKMAEEWLI
+1117 NKKWQKNGLLTI
-1127 NNSKWLNLI
+1127 LNS
-1136 FDKDEYGI
+1136 

>member
-39 GPEMPVQEV
+39 GPEMPVQKV

-66 KKALNLVDDVVLKS
+66 KNALNLVDDVVLKS
-80 YLKRLDSMDIASMP
+80 YLKRLDSMDIASLP
-94 EAEGVDSCIVLFK
+94 EAEGVDFSIVLFK
-107 INRMV
+107 INKIV

-177 FPGIDIEDCS
+177 FPGIDIDDCS

-314 SYTNGT
+314 SHTNGT

-327 DSETKKSKIAVGS
+327 NSETKKSKTAVGC
-340 SVLGGFLAAVGTGL
+340 SVLGGVLSVVGFGL
-354 RITDAGAAIGL
+354 SATDAGAAIGI
-365 PLMAAGGAMSAF
+365 PLMAAGGAMSVV
-377 GAAGKSKTSG
+377 GATGKSKTSG

-477 AESAS
+477 AESAA

-678 FSFPAGVHVLEH
+678 FSFPTGVHVLEH

-727 RLSVNRLSQGEDVY
+727 RLSVNRLSRGEDVY

-963 DRMED
+963 DRMEN

-982 LNSENDIKNII
+982 LNSENDINYII

-1000 TENTQKAFDVIQI
+1000 TENTQKAFDIIQI

-1018 AFYMPSKVRMALL
+1018 AFNMPSKVLMALL
-1031 DTIEEYKRNNNTSLW
+1031 DTIEEYKKNNHISLW

-1059 DLLGIRKEFGKCVK
+1059 DLLGIRKEFEKCVR
-1073 QYYQSKELN
+1073 QYCQSKELN
-1082 KKLTDLVKTRV
+1082 KKLTDLVKSRV

-1117 NKKMAEEWLI
+1117 NKKWLK
-1127 NNSKWLNLI
+1127 NGL
-1136 FDKDEYGI
+1136 

>member
-39 GPEMPVQEV
+39 GPEMPVQKV
-48 IETSPSDLRE
+48 LETSPSDLCE
-58 YRQQIDTA
+58 YRQQIDMA
-66 KKALNLVDDVVLKS
+66 KNALNLVDDVVLKS

-94 EAEGVDSCIVLFK
+94 EAEGVDSSIVLFK

-144 RDKTDFYLGVKNN
+144 RDKTDFYMGVKNN
-157 DPKRTT
+157 DSKRTT
-163 ASVADTFKSSLVGQ
+163 VSVADTFKSSLVGQ

-187 IVEKGKKS
+187 IIDRGKNS

-273 SQLSPMSTQQLAY
+273 SQLSPMATQQLAY

-314 SYTNGT
+314 SHTNGT
-320 SNSHSKS
+320 SSSHGKS
-327 DSETKKSKIAVGS
+327 DSETKKSKTAVGC
-340 SVLGGFLAAVGTGL
+340 SVLGGVLSAVGLGLSATG
-354 RITDAGAAIGL
+354 AGTAIGI
-365 PLMAAGGAMSAF
+365 PLMAAGGVMSAV
-377 GAAGKSKTSG
+377 GATGKSKTSG

-516 SVCHLSHPVFR
+516 SVCHLSHPVFW
-527 NNLTVNGE
+527 NNLTVNSE

-656 VFGDVNVFGTNPLI
+656 VFGYVNVFGTNPLI

-678 FSFPAGVHVLEH
+678 FSFPTGVHVLEH

-727 RLSVNRLSQGEDVY
+727 RLSVNRLSRGEDVY

-963 DRMED
+963 DRMEN

-982 LNSENDIKNII
+982 LNSENDINYII

-1000 TENTQKAFDVIQI
+1000 TENTQKAFDIIQI

-1018 AFYMPSKVRMALL
+1018 AFNMPSKVRMALL
-1031 DTIEEYKRNNNTSLW
+1031 DTIEEYKKNNHISLW

-1059 DLLGIRKEFGKCVK
+1059 DLLGIRKEFEKCVR
-1073 QYYQSKELN
+1073 QYCQSKELN

-1127 NNSKWLNLI
+1127 NNSK
-1136 FDKDEYGI
+1136 

>member
-39 GPEMPVQEV
+39 GPEMPVQKV
-48 IETSPSDLRE
+48 LETSPSDLCE
-58 YRQQIDTA
+58 YRQQIDMA
-66 KKALNLVDDVVLKS
+66 KNALNLVDDVVLKS

-94 EAEGVDSCIVLFK
+94 EAEGVDSSIVLFK

-177 FPGIDIEDCS
+177 FPGIDIDDCS

-314 SYTNGT
+314 SHTNGT

-340 SVLGGFLAAVGTGL
+340 SVLGGVLAAVGTGL
-354 RITDAGAAIGL
+354 TITGAGAAIGL
-365 PLMAAGGAMSAF
+365 PLMAAGGAMSAV

-516 SVCHLSHPVFR
+516 SVCHLSHPVFW

-678 FSFPAGVHVLEH
+678 FSFPTGVHVLEH

-727 RLSVNRLSQGEDVY
+727 RLSVNRLSQSEDVY

-963 DRMED
+963 DRMEN

-1031 DTIEEYKRNNNTSLW
+1031 DTIEEYKKNNHISLW

-1059 DLLGIRKEFGKCVK
+1059 DLLGIRKEFEKCVR
-1073 QYYQSKELN
+1073 QYCQSKELN

-1127 NNSKWLNLI
+1127 NNSK
-1136 FDKDEYGI
+1136 

>member
-39 GPEMPVQEV
+39 GPEMPVQKV
-48 IETSPSDLRE
+48 LETSPSDLCE
-58 YRQQIDTA
+58 YRQQIDMA
-66 KKALNLVDDVVLKS
+66 KNALNLVDDVVLKS

-94 EAEGVDSCIVLFK
+94 EAEGVDSSIVLFK

-177 FPGIDIEDCS
+177 FPGIDIDDCS

-314 SYTNGT
+314 SHTNGT

-340 SVLGGFLAAVGTGL
+340 SVLGGVLAAVGTGL
-354 RITDAGAAIGL
+354 TITGAGAAIGL
-365 PLMAAGGAMSAF
+365 PLMAAGGAMSAV

-516 SVCHLSHPVFR
+516 SVCHLSHPVFW

-678 FSFPAGVHVLEH
+678 FSFPTGVHVLEH

-963 DRMED
+963 DRMEN

-982 LNSENDIKNII
+982 LNSENDINYII

-1018 AFYMPSKVRMALL
+1018 AFNMPSKVRMALL
-1031 DTIEEYKRNNNTSLW
+1031 DTIEEYKKNNHISLW

-1059 DLLGIRKEFGKCVK
+1059 DLLGIRKEFEKCVR
-1073 QYYQSKELN
+1073 QYCQSKELN

-1127 NNSKWLNLI
+1127 NNSK
-1136 FDKDEYGI
+1136 

>member
-9 GNGSEDKSAL
+9 SNGSEDKSAL

-39 GPEMPVQEV
+39 GPEMPVQKV
-48 IETSPSDLRE
+48 LETSPSDLCE
-58 YRQQIDTA
+58 YRQQIDMA
-66 KKALNLVDDVVLKS
+66 KNALNLVDDVVLKS

-94 EAEGVDSCIVLFK
+94 EAEGVDSSIVLFK

-119 TDKFISAI
+119 TDKFVSAI

-187 IVEKGKKS
+187 IIDRGKNS
-195 SLQEQVLRRISNA
+195 SLQEQVLRRISNT

-273 SQLSPMSTQQLAY
+273 SQLSPMATQQLAY

-314 SYTNGT
+314 SHTNGT
-320 SNSHSKS
+320 SSSHGKS
-327 DSETKKSKIAVGS
+327 DSETKKSKTVVGC
-340 SVLGGFLAAVGTGL
+340 SVLGGVLSAVGFGLSATG
-354 RITDAGAAIGL
+354 AGAAIGI
-365 PLMAAGGAMSAF
+365 PLMAAGGVMSAV
-377 GAAGKSKTSG
+377 GATGKSKTSG

-516 SVCHLSHPVFR
+516 SVCHLSHPVFW

-607 DVKSLTQ
+607 NVKSLTQ

-678 FSFPAGVHVLEH
+678 FSFPTGVHVLEH

-727 RLSVNRLSQGEDVY
+727 RLSVNRLSRGEDVY

-963 DRMED
+963 DRMEN

-982 LNSENDIKNII
+982 LNSENDINYII

-1000 TENTQKAFDVIQI
+1000 TENTQKAFDIIQI

-1018 AFYMPSKVRMALL
+1018 AFNMPSKVRMALL
-1031 DTIEEYKRNNNTSLW
+1031 DTIEEYKKNNHISLW

-1059 DLLGIRKEFGKCVK
+1059 DLLGIRKEFEKCVR
-1073 QYYQSKELN
+1073 QYCQSKELN

-1103 LKCLFADFSLHSSA
+1103 LKCLFADFSLHSST

-1127 NNSKWLNLI
+1127 NNSK
-1136 FDKDEYGI
+1136 

>member
-39 GPEMPVQEV
+39 GPEMSVQKV
-48 IETSPSDLRE
+48 IENSPSDLRE

-66 KKALNLVDDVVLKS
+66 KNALNLVDDVVLKS

-94 EAEGVDSCIVLFK
+94 ETEGVDSSIVLFK

-177 FPGIDIEDCS
+177 FPGIDIDDCS

-314 SYTNGT
+314 SHTNGT

-340 SVLGGFLAAVGTGL
+340 SVLGGVLAAVGTGL
-354 RITDAGAAIGL
+354 TITGAGAAIGL
-365 PLMAAGGAMSAF
+365 PLMAAGGAMSAV

-387 TTDTYGTSQ
+387 TTDTYGTSK

-402 SMSDAES
+402 SMSEAES

-417 LGKTATIG
+417 FGETATIG

-516 SVCHLSHPVFR
+516 SVCHLSHPVFW

-614 HVFVTGS
+614 HVFVMGS

-632 LINETKQVGTK
+632 LISETKQVGAK

-656 VFGDVNVFGTNPLI
+656 VFGDVNVYGTNPLI

-915 RLPDEDDRKVSGKAA
+915 RLPDENDRKVSGKAA

-993 EFLLAGQ
+993 DFLLAGQ

-1073 QYYQSKELN
+1073 QYCQSKELN
-1082 KKLTDLVKTRV
+1082 KKLIDLVKTRV

-1127 NNSKWLNLI
+1127 NNSK
-1136 FDKDEYGI
+1136 

>member
-39 GPEMPVQEV
+39 GPEMPVQKV
-48 IETSPSDLRE
+48 IETSPSDLCE
-58 YRQQIDTA
+58 YRQQIDMA
-66 KKALNLVDDVVLKS
+66 KNALNLVDDVVLKS

-94 EAEGVDSCIVLFK
+94 EAEGVDSSIVLFK

-177 FPGIDIEDCS
+177 FPGIDIDDCS
-187 IVEKGKKS
+187 IVEKSKKS

-314 SYTNGT
+314 SHTNGT

-340 SVLGGFLAAVGTGL
+340 SVLGGVLAAVGTGL
-354 RITDAGAAIGL
+354 TITGAGAAIGL
-365 PLMAAGGAMSAF
+365 PLMAAGGAMSAV

-516 SVCHLSHPVFR
+516 SVCHLSHPVFW

-535 NIKVENSS
+535 NITVENSS

-678 FSFPAGVHVLEH
+678 FSFPTGVHVLEH
-690 IDRLTEIF
+690 IDRHTEIF

-792 LSNMVLFDENCI
+792 LSDMVLFDENCI

-915 RLPDEDDRKVSGKAA
+915 RLPDEDDRKLSGKAA

-963 DRMED
+963 DRMEN

-1031 DTIEEYKRNNNTSLW
+1031 DTIEEYKKNNHISLW

-1059 DLLGIRKEFGKCVK
+1059 DLLGIRKEFEKCVR
-1073 QYYQSKELN
+1073 QYCQSKELN

-1127 NNSKWLNLI
+1127 NNSK
-1136 FDKDEYGI
+1136 

>member
-39 GPEMPVQEV
+39 GPEMPVQKV
-48 IETSPSDLRE
+48 LETSPSDLCE
-58 YRQQIDTA
+58 YRQQIDMA
-66 KKALNLVDDVVLKS
+66 KNALNLVDDVVLKS

-94 EAEGVDSCIVLFK
+94 EAEGVDSSIVLFK

-144 RDKTDFYLGVKNN
+144 RDKTDFYMGVKNN
-157 DPKRTT
+157 DSKRTT
-163 ASVADTFKSSLVGQ
+163 VSVADTFKSSLVGQ

-187 IVEKGKKS
+187 IIDRGKNS

-273 SQLSPMSTQQLAY
+273 SQLSPMATQQLAY

-314 SYTNGT
+314 SHTNGT
-320 SNSHSKS
+320 SSSHGKS
-327 DSETKKSKIAVGS
+327 DSETKKSKTAVGC
-340 SVLGGFLAAVGTGL
+340 SVLGGVLSAVGFGLSATG
-354 RITDAGAAIGL
+354 AGAAIGI
-365 PLMAAGGAMSAF
+365 PLMAAGGVMSAV
-377 GAAGKSKTSG
+377 GATGKSKTSG

-516 SVCHLSHPVFR
+516 SVCHLSHPVFW

-535 NIKVENSS
+535 NINVENSS

-678 FSFPAGVHVLEH
+678 FSFPTGVHVLEH

-727 RLSVNRLSQGEDVY
+727 RLSVNRLSRGEDVY

-902 KAAIKNTNTKIVM
+902 KAAIKNTNSKIVM

-963 DRMED
+963 ERMEN

-982 LNSENDIKNII
+982 LNSENDINYII

-1000 TENTQKAFDVIQI
+1000 TENTPKAFDIIQI

-1018 AFYMPSKVRMALL
+1018 AFNMPSKVRMALL
-1031 DTIEEYKRNNNTSLW
+1031 DTIEEYKKNNHISLW

-1059 DLLGIRKEFGKCVK
+1059 DLLGIRKEFEKCVR
-1073 QYYQSKELN
+1073 QYCQSKELN

-1127 NNSKWLNLI
+1127 NNSK
-1136 FDKDEYGI
+1136 